1 METKIVEESGTT
13 WIEKLG
19 SVDRRYIFLLMAVAV
34 IVPLVVHYATSI
46 PPSALVQSL
55 FDKIE
60 SLPPGSKI
68 LISFDYG
75 PSTEPENQ
83 PMANALVRHA
93 LIRGHRIY
101 LMALWATGPRQS
113 QILIDRVIKPEFP
126 DKVYGVD
133 WIHLGY
139 KAGNQGLINT
149 LLSDFKGMYTTD
161 VNGQQI
167 DSFPMMEE
175 IRTLRDFDL
184 ILGLSSGFPGTKE
197 WIQFAGDPGHI
208 PVGGGTTAVMAPLLY
223 PYYPEQMVGFL
234 GGLQGAAEYE
244 YALVHRYPHLGSRS
258 RDASASMGPQV
269 AAHLV
274 IVGFIILGN
283 ITYLIER
290 RRKPKRS

>member
-1 METKIVEESGTT
+1 METAGVGENQRT

-19 SVDRRYIFLLMAVAV
+19 SVDRRYVFLLMALAV
-34 IVPLVVHYATSI
+34 IIPLVVHYTTSI
-46 PPSALVQSL
+46 PPSSLVQSL

-83 PMANALVRHA
+83 PMANALTRHA
-93 LIRGHRIY
+93 LVKGHKVY
-101 LMALWATGPRQS
+101 LMALWATGPRQA
-113 QILIDRVIKPEFP
+113 QLLIDQVIKPEFP
-126 DKVYGVD
+126 AKVYGVD

-161 VNGQQI
+161 VNGQEI
-167 DSFPMMEE
+167 NSFPMMDEL
-175 IRTLRDFDL
+175 RNLRDFDL
-184 ILGLSSGFPGTKE
+184 ILGLASGFPGTKE

-244 YALVHRYPHLGSRS
+244 YALVNRYPDLGWRS

-274 IVGFIILGN
+274 IVAFIILGN

-290 RRKPKRS
+290 RRKKS

>member
-1 METKIVEESGTT
+1 MAEEEKLTI
-13 WIEKLG
+13 IERLG
-19 SVDRRYIFLLMAVAV
+19 SVDRRYVFLLIAIAV
-34 IVPLVVHYATSI
+34 IIPLVLHYTTAIPTSAI
-46 PPSALVQSL
+46 VQSL

-60 SLPPGSKI
+60 SMPPGSKI

-83 PMANALVRHA
+83 PMADAVTRHA
-93 LIRGHRIY
+93 LEKGHRIY

-113 QILIDRVIKPEFP
+113 QKLIDEVIKVEFP

-149 LLSDFKGMYTTD
+149 LLSDFRTMYTT
-161 VNGQQI
+161 NLSGKPI
-167 DSFPMMEE
+167 ESFPMMHD
-175 IRTLRDFDL
+175 IHTLRDFDL
-184 ILGLSSGFPGTKE
+184 IIGLGSGFPGTKE
-197 WIQFAGDPGHI
+197 WIQFAGDPGDI

-223 PYYPEQMVGFL
+223 PYYPKQMVGFM

-244 YALVHRYPHLGSRS
+244 YALVKAYPKYAKRS
-258 RDASASMGPQV
+258 RVASTTMGPQV
-269 AAHLV
+269 TAHLV

-290 RRKPKRS
+290 RRKRKYK